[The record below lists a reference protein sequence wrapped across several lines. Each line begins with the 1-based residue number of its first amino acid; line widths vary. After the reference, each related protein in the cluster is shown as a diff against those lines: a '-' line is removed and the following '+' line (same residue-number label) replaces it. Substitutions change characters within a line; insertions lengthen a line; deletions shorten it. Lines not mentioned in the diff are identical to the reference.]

1 LPDYFLAAPMTRT
14 FLRDRCPHAD
24 LGPAGR
30 TRTDLRALAT
40 ITPLFA
46 GNGYF
51 LAEPTTRTFFR
62 D

>member
-1 LPDYFLAAPMTRT
+1 MTRT

-46 GNGYF
+46 GNDFAGNDYF